1 MQSCAPKTKNGFSK
15 EKGYEGNISISGAFA
30 LYPLAVLW
38 SEDFK
43 KLHPHVRFN
52 ISAGGAGKGIADAL
66 TGMVDIGLVSR
77 DLHPQEI
84 ERNAFPIHVAKDAV
98 ICTINSEHP
107 NYKVLMSRGI
117 TRKELE
123 NLFVLKKYR
132 TWNELDP
139 RLTKE
144 PIAVYVRSDAA
155 GAAETWAN
163 YLGHKQEDLNG
174 IGIFGDPGIA
184 QAIKDAPN
192 SIGFNNINYVYDLKT
207 KEVASHIDVLPLDL
221 NEDGK
226 IDEQESF
233 YHTIDELTAAV
244 SKGKYPSPPSRNL
257 TFVTHGKPTSA
268 LIRKFIEF
276 VLEKQSQGI
285 LLENGYVPLHQEIVD
300 IELKKIGYA
309 QQ

>member
-1 MQSCAPKTKNGFSK
+1 
-15 EKGYEGNISISGAFA
+15 
-30 LYPLAVLW
+30 
-38 SEDFK
+38 
-43 KLHPHVRFN
+43 
-52 ISAGGAGKGIADAL
+52 
-66 TGMVDIGLVSR
+66 VSR